1 MWTVRDH
8 RSYYNRMSTK
18 PRTSNIELYKK
29 QIGAKL
35 SKDLIALT
43 NNRANTRT
51 KINTTKE

>member
-1 MWTVRDH
+1 
-8 RSYYNRMSTK
+8 MSTK

-35 SKDLIALT
+35 PKDPIALT

-51 KINTTKE
+51 RINTTKE